1 MPPSVPAPLSALA
14 SQPVLVPLHGIASRH
29 DLPLP
34 FSFVLVGAAVALVVS
49 FVVLGVAW
57 KRPRFA
63 SVGGIGLPRLTRLVD
78 APGTRV
84 VSRVLVL
91 LLLGWVALALFAGRD
106 LLTNPVFGFVFV
118 WMWVGLVPLSLLL
131 GPFWRA
137 VNPLRT
143 LHRLLCAVA
152 RTDPR
157 EGLVT
162 MPAGMGLWPGA
173 VGLAAFTWL
182 ELVQPDRTT
191 LPVMRVWALAWLVA
205 VVLGAIVFGERWFAA
220 ADPFEVYS
228 STVARLSPWHRSGDV
243 LRLVNPL
250 AGLTAWRAPPGAV
263 GVVAVL
269 LGSTAFDSF
278 TNTSWWL
285 RTVQSSAV
293 PSVLWATAGLVV
305 MIVLVLVSF
314 SAAAAWMTRYG
325 DRPARGYARLMAGS
339 LVPILVGYAVAHYFT
354 LLVVEGQR
362 VVVNLADP
370 LGRGWDVL
378 GAHRW
383 AVDSSI
389 VDHPVVIAVVQLL
402 AIVVGHVLGVVAAH
416 ERAVA
421 LLPARSALP
430 GQWPMLVA
438 MVAYTCLGL
447 VLLFSP

>member
-1 MPPSVPAPLSALA
+1 MTAPTSSFVLPDLS
-14 SQPVLVPLHGIASRH
+14 VLVPLHGIASRH

-34 FSFVLVGAAVALVVS
+34 FSFVVVGAGVALLVS

-63 SVGGIGLPRLTRLVD
+63 TVGGVALPRLTRFVD
-78 APGTRV
+78 APATRAV
-84 VSRVLVL
+84 TRVLVL
-91 LLLGWVALALFAGRD
+91 LLFAWIGLALFAGRD

-143 LHRLLCAVA
+143 LHRLLCAIA

-157 EGLVT
+157 EGLT
-162 MPAGMGLWPGA
+162 PMPTWAGLWPGA
-173 VGLAAFTWL
+173 LHLAAFTWL

-191 LPVMRVWALAWLVA
+191 LPVLRVWALAWLVV

-220 ADPFEVYS
+220 SDPFEVYS
-228 STVARLSPWHRSGDV
+228 WTVARLSPWHQTGDV
-243 LRLVNPL
+243 VRLVNPL
-250 AGLTAWRAPPGAV
+250 AGLTAWRPPPGAV
-263 GVVAVL
+263 GVVSVL

-293 PSVLWATAGLVV
+293 PSILWATGGLLV
-305 MIVLVLVSF
+305 MILIVLVTF
-314 SAAAAWMTRYG
+314 TAAAGWMARYG
-325 DRPARGYARLMAGS
+325 DRSARAYARLMSGS
-339 LVPILVGYAVAHYFT
+339 LVPIVIGYAVAHYFT
-354 LLVVEGQR
+354 LLLVEGQR
-362 VVVNLADP
+362 VVLNLSDP
-370 LGRGWDVL
+370 LGRGWNVF
-378 GAHRW
+378 GTRGW
-383 AVDSSI
+383 AVDASI
-389 VDHPVVIAVVQLL
+389 FDHPTAIAVVQLL

-416 ERAVA
+416 EKAVT
-421 LLPARSALP
+421 LLPARSALR
-430 GQWPMLVA
+430 GQWPMLVL
-438 MVAYTCLGL
+438 MVGYTCAGL

>member
-1 MPPSVPAPLSALA
+1 LSPTLPLVLAPRS
-14 SQPVLVPLHGIASRH
+14 VLVPLHGIASRH

-34 FSFVLVGAAVALVVS
+34 FSYVLVGAGVALVVS

-57 KRPRFA
+57 RRPRFT
-63 SVGGIGLPRLTRLVD
+63 SVGGVELPRLTRFVD
-78 APGTRV
+78 APATRV
-84 VSRVLVL
+84 VSRVVVL
-91 LLLGWVALALFAGRD
+91 ALFLWVGLALFAGRD

-118 WMWVGLVPLSLLL
+118 WIWVGLVPLSLLL
-131 GPFWRA
+131 GAFWRA

-157 EGLVT
+157 EGLVAV
-162 MPAGMGLWPGA
+162 PAWAGLWPGA
-173 VGLAAFTWL
+173 LHLAAFTWL

-191 LPVMRVWALAWLVA
+191 LPVMRVWALAWLVV

-228 STVARLSPWHRSGDV
+228 STLARLSPWHRSGDV

-250 AGLTAWRAPPGAV
+250 AGLTAWRPPPGAV
-263 GVVAVL
+263 GVVSVL

-305 MIVLVLVSF
+305 MIVLVLASF
-314 SAAAAWMTRYG
+314 TAAAAWMSRYG
-325 DRPARGYARLMAGS
+325 DRPARDYARAMAGS
-339 LVPILVGYAVAHYFT
+339 LVPIVVGYAVAHYFT

-362 VVVNLADP
+362 VLVNLSDP
-370 LGRGWDVL
+370 LGRGWNLL
-378 GAHRW
+378 GTHRW

-389 VDHPVVIAVVQLL
+389 VDHPTAIAVVQLL

-416 ERAVA
+416 EKAVA
-421 LLPARSALP
+421 LLPARSALR
-430 GQWPMLVA
+430 GQWPMLVL
-438 MVAYTCLGL
+438 MVGYTCAGL